1 MRSYTFHPD
10 DTVEVRTLE
19 LSEPTLAALRE
30 TAAHEDRNLMP
41 GLLDAARA
49 HATEGE
55 IIEALQTVFGAY
67 TETPVF

>member
-1 MRSYTFHPD
+1 VRARRD
-10 DTVEVRTLE
+10 GEAVERA
-19 LSEPTLAALRE
+19 LAALKE

-49 HATEGE
+49 HVSEGE
-55 IIEALQTVFGAY
+55 IVQALQEVFGAY